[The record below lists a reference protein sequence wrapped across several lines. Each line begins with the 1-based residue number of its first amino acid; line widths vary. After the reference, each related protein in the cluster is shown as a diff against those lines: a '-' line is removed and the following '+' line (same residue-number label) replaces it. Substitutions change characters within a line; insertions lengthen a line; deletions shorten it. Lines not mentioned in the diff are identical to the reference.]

1 MNGSG
6 MRVSLLIPVYNVEA
20 YLERCAVSLFEQ
32 TYPRIEF
39 VFVDDCTQDRSMDVL
54 RETMARYPDRAGD
67 VRIVRHETNLGLAAA
82 RKTGVDAA
90 TGDYIMF
97 VDSDDWLERDA
108 VEKTLNVAEESGA
121 DMVACGFIQHFSR
134 HDIRHVRSGAEDPAK
149 YFDSVLAHDAWCTL
163 WAILF
168 KAGLLKDYPYQRLP
182 GVSFA
187 EDYLLLPQVL
197 RHVSRIVRLD
207 EPLYHYD
214 CRNSD
219 GCSRKIRGQM
229 IDAVLGIRDLFRSMF
244 PDARSQAA
252 LERGI
257 PRKML
262 VLLKEFCV
270 GFDPGDAET
279 GTRIV
284 REMAGM
290 DLSGLALPDRFLFRL
305 CRAGLFRTAGAYVR
319 TVRGVKRT
327 FDRMRSKGR

>member
-6 MRVSLLIPVYNVEA
+6 MLVSVLIPVYNVEA

-32 TYPRIEF
+32 TYRRIEF
-39 VFVDDCTQDRSMDVL
+39 VFVDDCTRDRSMDVL

-67 VRIVRHETNLGLAAA
+67 VRIIRHETNLGLAAA
-82 RKTGVDAA
+82 RKTGADAA
-90 TGDYIMF
+90 TGEYIMF
-97 VDSDDWLERDA
+97 VDSDDWLEKDA
-108 VEKTLNVAEESGA
+108 VEKMLNVAEESGA
-121 DMVACGFIQHFSR
+121 DMVACGFIQHFPR
-134 HDIRHVRSGAEDPAK
+134 HDIRLVRSGTDDPAE
-149 YFDSVLAHDAWCTL
+149 YFYSVLSHDAWCTL
-163 WAILF
+163 WAVLF
-168 KAGLLKDYPYQRLP
+168 KSPLLKDHPYERLP

-214 CRNSD
+214 CRNAG
-219 GCSRKIRGQM
+219 GCSRKIEGRM
-229 IDAVLGIRDLFRSMF
+229 IDGVLGIRELFRPMF

-270 GFDPGDAET
+270 GFDPGDAAI
-279 GTRIV
+279 GRRIV
-284 REMAGM
+284 RELGGM
-290 DLSGLALPDRFLFRL
+290 DLSGLSLPDRFLFRL
-305 CRAGLFRTAGAYVR
+305 CRAGLFRTAGFYVR

-327 FDRMRSKGR
+327 FDRMRSQGR